1 MTTATYRAPVNPRAT
16 DIAWRLAPLADDRR
30 VDSFLR
36 LFSARTLPVGVNA
49 GRLAAM
55 GLPDEITKLALR
67 RVRSVSDWD
76 VSWTWAAQR
85 FLGEARVYQRT
96 GRNHP
101 AAVSQRHAALAYH
114 VAGILV
120 LDDPRKPR
128 ALRASASSLFQKSLP
143 ELQPTVRRVQVPWRT
158 THLPGYLI
166 QPSATAPVPLA
177 VILNGTSTSKEE
189 TLLWSDPFLKHGLAV
204 LALDWPGSGES
215 ALTVAPTA
223 DCDDFTEGLITI
235 ATAEPGL
242 DANRIGLVGFSL
254 GGAVAA
260 FAAASDRR
268 IGAVVAVTPP
278 YDPRPWL
285 GRAQPLLRRHLA
297 ALAGGEDRAMHLAAG
312 FALPGVV
319 ERSRCPILVMGAGRD
334 LVVPP
339 QEAVRYCAAAG
350 DRGTLLWYPEGS
362 HGLFDVLPDWTDE
375 AARWLLAV
383 LSPKGSS
390 TQVDTGTTPFA
401 VGRSAR

>member
-1 MTTATYRAPVNPRAT
+1 MTTATYRAPSIPRAT
-16 DIAWRLAPLADDRR
+16 HIAWRLAPLADDRR

-55 GLPDEITKLALR
+55 GLPDEITRAALR

-96 GRNHP
+96 GQHHP

-128 ALRASASSLFQKSLP
+128 ALRASSSSLFQKSLP
-143 ELQPTVRRVQVPWRT
+143 ELQPTVQRVQVPWRT
-158 THLPGYLI
+158 TFLPGYLI

-223 DCDDFTEGLITI
+223 DCDDFTEGIITI
-235 ATAEPGL
+235 ASAERGIN
-242 DANRIGLVGFSL
+242 ANRIGLVGFSL

-268 IGAVVAVTPP
+268 VGAVVAVTPP

-297 ALAGGEDRAMHLAAG
+297 TLAGGEDQAMRLAAS

-319 ERSRCPILVMGAGRD
+319 ERSRCPILVIGAGRD

-362 HGLFDVLPDWTDE
+362 HGLFDVLPDWTEE
-375 AARWLLAV
+375 AARWLQAV
-383 LSPKGSS
+383 FADKRPS
-390 TQVDTGTTPFA
+390 TRVDGGTTPFA
-401 VGRSAR
+401 AAPARR

>member
-1 MTTATYRAPVNPRAT
+1 MTMPAFRAPTIPRST
-16 DIAWRLAPLADDRR
+16 HIAWHLAPLADDRR

-36 LFSARTLPVGVNA
+36 LFSAKTLPVGVNH

-55 GLPDEITKLALR
+55 GLPDEITRLALR

-96 GRNHP
+96 GQHYP

-114 VAGILV
+114 VAAILV

-128 ALRASASSLFQKSLP
+128 ALRASSSLLFQKSLP
-143 ELQPTVRRVQVPWRT
+143 ELQPTVRRLQVPWRT
-158 THLPGYLI
+158 THLPGFLI
-166 QPSATAPVPLA
+166 QPSATAPVPLV

-235 ATAEPGL
+235 ATAEPGI

-260 FAAASDRR
+260 FAAASDHR

-297 ALAGGEDRAMHLAAG
+297 AIAGGEAQAMRLAAS

-319 ERSRCPILVMGAGRD
+319 ERSRCPILVIGAGRD

-362 HGLFDVLPDWTDE
+362 HGLFDVLPEWTDE

-383 LSPKGSS
+383 LTPGDSS
-390 TQVDTGTTPFA
+390 TRVDTGTTPFTTA
-401 VGRSAR
+401 RSGR